1 MWFEDEDVDFD
12 DKNIIISRRGINNG
26 DIINITSNELIF
38 EFTQNDILKK
48 EIAFRHRGL
57 SYDQF
62 VFWAKDGA
70 HSTASMMRVQAG
82 PPLITIDVTPELS
95 IQKDSEAEITLK
107 NLTLSTNMNIQVSA
121 INWFLVEEPLR
132 GAFYVDGVKVRQ
144 WKHGDVMA
152 GNVIFKHTS
161 REKNYK
167 DSFIIK
173 AYHSRLESTELKVD
187 VNYYMEHYQL
197 PLKE

>member
-70 HSTASMMRVQAG
+70 HSTASMMRVQVRVRNPSGFANG
-82 PPLITIDVTPELS
+82 NAPNSRVRGIPKLFALFAYEFF
-95 IQKDSEAEITLK
+95 AR
-107 NLTLSTNMNIQVSA
+107 
-121 INWFLVEEPLR
+121 FFHFFEPL
-132 GAFYVDGVKVRQ
+132 
-144 WKHGDVMA
+144 
-152 GNVIFKHTS
+152 
-161 REKNYK
+161 
-167 DSFIIK
+167 
-173 AYHSRLESTELKVD
+173 L
-187 VNYYMEHYQL
+187 QL
-197 PLKE
+197 DHH

>member
-70 HSTASMMRVQAG
+70 HSTASMMRVQARVRNPSG
-82 PPLITIDVTPELS
+82 FATGNAPGLGVRGTPKLF
-95 IQKDSEAEITLK
+95 A
-107 NLTLSTNMNIQVSA
+107 LTAHDFFGSKL
-121 INWFLVEEPLR
+121 FFEPL
-132 GAFYVDGVKVRQ
+132 
-144 WKHGDVMA
+144 
-152 GNVIFKHTS
+152 
-161 REKNYK
+161 
-167 DSFIIK
+167 
-173 AYHSRLESTELKVD
+173 L
-187 VNYYMEHYQL
+187 QL
-197 PLKE
+197 DHH

>member
-70 HSTASMMRVQAG
+70 HSTASMMRVQ
-82 PPLITIDVTPELS
+82 VRVR
-95 IQKDSEAEITLK
+95 
-107 NLTLSTNMNIQVSA
+107 NMS
-121 INWFLVEEPLR
+121 
-132 GAFYVDGVKVRQ
+132 
-144 WKHGDVMA
+144 
-152 GNVIFKHTS
+152 
-161 REKNYK
+161 
-167 DSFIIK
+167 SF
-173 AYHSRLESTELKVD
+173 ALEGL
-187 VNYYMEHYQL
+187 HYTCRW
-197 PLKE
+197 

>member
-107 NLTLSTNMNIQVSA
+107 N
-121 INWFLVEEPLR
+121 F
-132 GAFYVDGVKVRQ
+132 
-144 WKHGDVMA
+144 GDRN
-152 GNVIFKHTS
+152 G
-161 REKNYK
+161 EK
-167 DSFIIK
+167 
-173 AYHSRLESTELKVD
+173 TELSMPSPSQPFSISTFIL
-187 VNYYMEHYQL
+187 VNFL
-197 PLKE
+197 PKLG